1 MLRSSHSVTQL
12 RRLLAVNFGRNVEE
26 KWLFCSAVNR
36 ESRQTGWTAS
46 HSFIYLV
53 VFQPSSPSQLPPPI
67 TRRLFISRV
76 KHVGDCRRVQW
87 ITGRP
92 AACKLSEWCA
102 AESHLPMSSWNGMF
116 TRVRF
121 AVCREKKNIFYAE
134 NPYVSAAVEANF
146 RYDLRGFKWIFNL
159 LLQDWIKDFSL
170 SSSSPTVRVT
180 LQDLAKW
187 FVHTAKPPLVS
198 LVEWIC
204 RSVKVTTS
212 LERIPRGHGVPRWL
226 WLFKGQWTPSVN
238 RKDWNI
244 EGRGDP
250 AGLE

>member
-36 ESRQTGWTAS
+36 ESRRTGWTAS

-92 AACKLSEWCA
+92 AACKPSEWCA

-116 TRVRF
+116 THVRF
-121 AVCREKKNIFYAE
+121 AVCRGKGTSFTQRTPTRRLQSSQTSDMTWEGLNEFSIYCCRIGLRISAWA
-134 NPYVSAAVEANF
+134 PHLPPSVSLY
-146 RYDLRGFKWIFNL
+146 RI
-159 LLQDWIKDFSL
+159 SL
-170 SSSSPTVRVT
+170 S
-180 LQDLAKW
+180 
-187 FVHTAKPPLVS
+187 
-198 LVEWIC
+198 
-204 RSVKVTTS
+204 
-212 LERIPRGHGVPRWL
+212 
-226 WLFKGQWTPSVN
+226 
-238 RKDWNI
+238 
-244 EGRGDP
+244 
-250 AGLE
+250 GLSTRQSHR